1 MGLKMAKKNFGLK
14 NFFFSFATVCLVIY
28 IFKNINGSVDIMV
41 AEDGNLEDVID
52 ASGIVVKDEE
62 VYAASLDGSVT
73 YYYDDGTKIKEG
85 QLVAD
90 LNTDTNSAQINK
102 QIEEVQTAIDLKKS
116 TDNSAVAETALSDE
130 NLSSYETEIQ
140 ASILNNDMDA
150 MYNIVGQV
158 NNKSIETY
166 SGGEYEQYDV
176 EQLEDMKKN
185 LLGSVSTNKV
195 PYYSGIAGIIT
206 YKIDGLEDVYKFED
220 VLNITPSGTK
230 EQEYA
235 LSDKSQSETV
245 AKDEKIYKIIRNFEY
260 YIAVTVDNEKAKLFE
275 ENKYV
280 KIRVLS
286 DGSEHEVWG
295 YIEKINYGSES
306 SVLIL
311 YFDDYFYKIYDK
323 RYVNLQIITDIHDGL
338 RISSAALTQKDG
350 LDGVY
355 VEDASNII
363 KFFPVK
369 ILGQNGDD
377 TIVSSGEYSGENER
391 RIIYINEKSYSTIKT
406 FDKVIL
412 EPDKVYEGQI
422 AE

>member
-1 MGLKMAKKNFGLK
+1 M
-14 NFFFSFATVCLVIY
+14 IY

-41 AEDGNLEDVID
+41 AEDGNLEDVIES
-52 ASGIVVKDEE
+52 SGIVVKDEE
-62 VYAASLDGSVT
+62 VYTASLDGSVT
-73 YYYDDGTKIKEG
+73 YYFDDGTKIKEG

-116 TDNSAVAETALSDE
+116 KDNSASSEKALSIE
-130 NLSSYETEIQ
+130 ALSSYETEIQ
-140 ASILNNDMDA
+140 ASILNNDLDA

-158 NNKSIETY
+158 DNNSIETY

-176 EQLEDMKKN
+176 KQLEDMKKS
-185 LLGSVSTNKV
+185 LMSSVSTNKV
-195 PYYSGIAGIIT
+195 PYYSGMAGIIT
-206 YKIDGLEDVYKFED
+206 YKIDGLEDVYKFQD

-230 EQEYA
+230 EQEYTI
-235 LSDKSQSETV
+235 SDKKQSETV
-245 AKDEKIYKIIRNFEY
+245 ARDEKIYKIIRNFEY
-260 YIAVTVDNEKAKLFE
+260 YIAVTVDNEKAKMFE

-286 DGSEHEVWG
+286 DGSDHELWG
-295 YIEKINYGSES
+295 YIKKINYGSES

-338 RISSAALTQKDG
+338 KISSAAITKKDG

-363 KFFPVK
+363 KFFPVE
-369 ILGQNGDD
+369 ILGQNGDV

-391 RIIYINEKSYSTIKT
+391 RIININDKSYSTIKT

>member
-1 MGLKMAKKNFGLK
+1 MARKNFGLK

-41 AEDGNLEDVID
+41 AENGNLEDVIE

-73 YYYDDGTKIKEG
+73 YYYDDGTKVKEG

-90 LNTDTNSAQINK
+90 LNTNTNSAQINK

-116 TDNSAVAETALSDE
+116 KDNAAASDQSLSDE
-130 NLSSYETEIQ
+130 TLSSYETEIQ
-140 ASILNNDMDA
+140 ASILNSDLDA

-166 SGGEYEQYDV
+166 SGGEYEQYDI
-176 EQLEDMKKN
+176 EQLETMKKN
-185 LLGSVSTNKV
+185 LIGSSSTNKV
-195 PYYSGIAGIIT
+195 PYYSGMAGLIT

-220 VLNITPSGTK
+220 VMNLTPSSTK
-230 EQEYA
+230 EQDYT
-235 LSDKSQSETV
+235 LSDKSQSEAV
-245 AKDEKIYKIIRNFEY
+245 AKDEGIYKIIRNFEY
-260 YIAVTVDNEKAKLFE
+260 YIAATVDNEKAKLFE

-280 KIRVLS
+280 KVRVLS

-311 YFDDYFYKIYDK
+311 YFDDFFYKIYDK
-323 RYVNLQIITDIHDGL
+323 RYVNLQIITDIHEGL
-338 RISSAALTQKDG
+338 KISSAALTQKDG

-363 KFFPVK
+363 KFFPVE
-369 ILGQNGDD
+369 ILGQNGDV
-377 TIVSSGEYSGENER
+377 TIVSSGEYAGENER
-391 RIIYINEKSYSTIKT
+391 RIIYINDKNYSTIKT

>member
-1 MGLKMAKKNFGLK
+1 MARKNFGLK

-41 AEDGNLEDVID
+41 AEDGNLEDVIES
-52 ASGIVVKDEE
+52 SGIVVKDEE

-85 QLVAD
+85 QLVAE
-90 LNTDTNSAQINK
+90 LNTDTNSVQINK

-116 TDNSAVAETALSDE
+116 KINSSAAEQAVSKET
-130 NLSSYETEIQ
+130 LSSYETEIQ
-140 ASILNNDMDA
+140 ASILNSDLDA

-158 NNKSIETY
+158 DNKSIETY

-176 EQLEDMKKN
+176 DQLETMKKS
-185 LLGSVSTNKV
+185 LLSSVSTKKV
-195 PYYSGIAGIIT
+195 PYYSSMAGIIT
-206 YKIDGLEDVYKFED
+206 YKIDGLEDVYKFQD

-230 EQEYA
+230 EQEYNI
-235 LSDKSQSETV
+235 SDKSQSETV
-245 AKDEKIYKIIRNFEY
+245 AKDESIYKIIRNFEY
-260 YIAVTVDNEKAKLFE
+260 YIAATVDNEKAKLFE

-280 KIRVLS
+280 KIRVLT
-286 DGSEHEVWG
+286 DGSEHVVWG
-295 YIEKINYGSES
+295 YIKKINYGSES

-338 RISSAALTQKDG
+338 KISSVALTEKDG

-363 KFFPVK
+363 KFFPVE
-369 ILGQNGDD
+369 ILGQNGDV

-391 RIIYINEKSYSTIKT
+391 RIIHINDKGYSTIKT

-422 AE
+422 AQ

>member
-1 MGLKMAKKNFGLK
+1 MARKNFGLK

-41 AEDGNLEDVID
+41 AEDGNLEDVIES
-52 ASGIVVKDEE
+52 SGIVIKDEE

-73 YYYDDGTKIKEG
+73 YYYDDGTKVKEG

-116 TDNSAVAETALSDE
+116 NDNSAVAEAVSDE
-130 NLSSYETEIQ
+130 TLSSYETEIQ
-140 ASILNNDMDA
+140 ASILSSNLDA

-158 NNKSIETY
+158 DNNSIETY

-176 EQLEDMKKN
+176 DQLETMKKN
-185 LLGSVSTNKV
+185 LLGSVSTNKI

-206 YKIDGLEDVYKFED
+206 YKIDGLEDVYKFQD

-235 LSDKSQSETV
+235 LSDKKQSETV
-245 AKDEKIYKIIRNFEY
+245 TKDESIYKIIRNFEY
-260 YIAVTVDNEKAKLFE
+260 YIAATVDNEKAKLFE

-286 DGSEHEVWG
+286 DGSEHQVWG
-295 YIEKINYGSES
+295 YIKKINYGSES

-338 RISSAALTQKDG
+338 KISSVAMTEKDG
-350 LDGVY
+350 LAGVY

-363 KFFPVK
+363 KFFPVE
-369 ILGQNGDD
+369 ILGQNGDV
-377 TIVSSGEYSGENER
+377 TIVSNGEYSGENER
-391 RIIYINEKSYSTIKT
+391 RIININDKSYSTIKT

-422 AE
+422 AD

>member
-1 MGLKMAKKNFGLK
+1 MARKNFGLK

-41 AEDGNLEDVID
+41 AEDGNLEDVIE

-73 YYYDDGTKIKEG
+73 YYYDDGTKVKEG

-116 TDNSAVAETALSDE
+116 KDSSAVAEAVSNET
-130 NLSSYETEIQ
+130 LSSYETEIQ
-140 ASILNNDMDA
+140 ASILNSDLDA
-150 MYNIVGQV
+150 MYNVVGQV
-158 NNKSIETY
+158 DNNSIETY

-176 EQLEDMKKN
+176 DQLETMKKS

-195 PYYSGIAGIIT
+195 PYYSSMAGIIT
-206 YKIDGLEDVYKFED
+206 YKIDGLEHVYKFQD

-245 AKDEKIYKIIRNFEY
+245 AKDESIYKIIRNFEY
-260 YIAVTVDNEKAKLFE
+260 YIAATVDNEKAKLFE

-338 RISSAALTQKDG
+338 KISSAALTEKDG
-350 LDGVY
+350 LEGVY

-363 KFFPVK
+363 KFFPVE
-369 ILGQNGDD
+369 ILGQNGDV

-391 RIIYINEKSYSTIKT
+391 RIIYINDKSYSTIKT

>member
-1 MGLKMAKKNFGLK
+1 MARKNFGLK

-41 AEDGNLEDVID
+41 AEDGNLEDVIE
-52 ASGIVVKDEE
+52 SFGIVVKDEE

-73 YYYDDGTKIKEG
+73 YYYDDGTKVKEG

-90 LNTDTNSAQINK
+90 LNTDTNSAQINR

-116 TDNSAVAETALSDE
+116 KDNSAVAEAVADE
-130 NLSSYETEIQ
+130 TLSSYETEIQ
-140 ASILNNDMDA
+140 ASILNSDLDA

-158 NNKSIETY
+158 DNNNIETY

-176 EQLEDMKKN
+176 DQLETMKKS
-185 LLGSVSTNKV
+185 LLGSVSTNKI

-206 YKIDGLEDVYKFED
+206 YKIDGLEQEYKFQD

-230 EQEYA
+230 EQEYS

-245 AKDEKIYKIIRNFEY
+245 AKDESIYKIIRNFEY
-260 YIAVTVDNEKAKLFE
+260 YIAATVDNEKAKLFE

-338 RISSAALTQKDG
+338 KISSAALTEKDG

-363 KFFPVK
+363 KFFPVE
-369 ILGQNGDD
+369 ILGQNGDV

-391 RIIYINEKSYSTIKT
+391 RIIYINDKSYSTIKT

-422 AE
+422 AD

>member
-1 MGLKMAKKNFGLK
+1 MARKNFGLK

-41 AEDGNLEDVID
+41 AEDGNLEDVIES
-52 ASGIVVKDEE
+52 SGIVVKDEE
-62 VYAASLDGSVT
+62 VYTASLDGSVT
-73 YYYDDGTKIKEG
+73 YYFDDGTKIKEG

-116 TDNSAVAETALSDE
+116 KDNSASSEKALSIE
-130 NLSSYETEIQ
+130 ALSSYETEIQ
-140 ASILNNDMDA
+140 ASILNNDLDA

-158 NNKSIETY
+158 DNNSIETY

-176 EQLEDMKKN
+176 KQLEDMKKS
-185 LLGSVSTNKV
+185 LMSSVSTNKV
-195 PYYSGIAGIIT
+195 PYYSGMAGIIT
-206 YKIDGLEDVYKFED
+206 YKIDGLEDVYKFQD

-230 EQEYA
+230 EQEYTI
-235 LSDKSQSETV
+235 SDKKQSETV
-245 AKDEKIYKIIRNFEY
+245 ARDEKIYKIIRNFEY
-260 YIAVTVDNEKAKLFE
+260 YIAVTVDNEKAKMFE

-280 KIRVLS
+280 KIRVIS
-286 DGSEHEVWG
+286 DGSDHELWG
-295 YIEKINYGSES
+295 YIKKINYGSES

-338 RISSAALTQKDG
+338 KISSAAITKKDG

-363 KFFPVK
+363 KFFPVE
-369 ILGQNGDD
+369 ILGQNGDV

-391 RIIYINEKSYSTIKT
+391 RIININDKSYSTIKT

>member
-1 MGLKMAKKNFGLK
+1 MARKNFGLK

-41 AEDGNLEDVID
+41 AENDKLEDVIE

-73 YYYDDGTKIKEG
+73 YYYDDGTKVKEG
-85 QLVAD
+85 LLVAD

-116 TDNSAVAETALSDE
+116 KDNSAASEQALSDE
-130 NLSSYETEIQ
+130 TLSSYETELQ
-140 ASILNNDMDA
+140 ASILSSDLDA

-166 SGGEYEQYDV
+166 SGGEYEQYDI
-176 EQLEDMKKN
+176 EQLETMKKS
-185 LLGSVSTNKV
+185 LIGSSSTNKV
-195 PYYSGIAGIIT
+195 PYYSGMAGIIT

-220 VLNITPSGTK
+220 VMNLTPSSTK
-230 EQEYA
+230 EQDYA
-235 LSDKSQSETV
+235 LSDKSQSDKV
-245 AKDEKIYKIIRNFEY
+245 AKDEGIYKIIRNFEY
-260 YIAVTVDNEKAKLFE
+260 YIAATVDNEKAKLFE

-280 KIRVLS
+280 KVRVLS

-311 YFDDYFYKIYDK
+311 YFDDFFYKIYDK
-323 RYVNLQIITDIHDGL
+323 RYVNLQIITDIHEGL
-338 RISSAALTQKDG
+338 KISSAALTKKDG

-363 KFFPVK
+363 KFFPVE
-369 ILGQNGDD
+369 ILGQNGDV
-377 TIVSSGEYSGENER
+377 TIVSNGEYAGENER
-391 RIIYINEKSYSTIKT
+391 RIIYINDKNYSTIKT

>member
-1 MGLKMAKKNFGLK
+1 MARKNFGLK

-41 AEDGNLEDVID
+41 AENDKLEDVIE

-73 YYYDDGTKIKEG
+73 YYYDDGTKVKEG
-85 QLVAD
+85 LLVAD

-116 TDNSAVAETALSDE
+116 KDNSAASEQALSDE
-130 NLSSYETEIQ
+130 TLSSYETELQ
-140 ASILNNDMDA
+140 ASILSSDLDA

-166 SGGEYEQYDV
+166 SGGEYEQYDI
-176 EQLEDMKKN
+176 EQLETMKKS
-185 LLGSVSTNKV
+185 LIGSSSTNKV
-195 PYYSGIAGIIT
+195 PYYSGMAGIIT

-220 VLNITPSGTK
+220 VMNLTPSSTK
-230 EQEYA
+230 EQDYA
-235 LSDKSQSETV
+235 LSDKSQSDKV
-245 AKDEKIYKIIRNFEY
+245 AKDEGIYKIIRNFEY
-260 YIAVTVDNEKAKLFE
+260 YIAATVDNEKAKLFE

-280 KIRVLS
+280 KVRVLS

-311 YFDDYFYKIYDK
+311 YFDDFFYKIYDK
-323 RYVNLQIITDIHDGL
+323 RYVNLQIITDIHEGL
-338 RISSAALTQKDG
+338 KISPAALTKKDG

-363 KFFPVK
+363 KFFPVE
-369 ILGQNGDD
+369 ILGQNGDV
-377 TIVSSGEYSGENER
+377 TIVSNGEYAGENER
-391 RIIYINEKSYSTIKT
+391 RIIYINDKNYSTIKT

>member
-1 MGLKMAKKNFGLK
+1 
-14 NFFFSFATVCLVIY
+14 
-28 IFKNINGSVDIMV
+28 MV
-41 AEDGNLEDVID
+41 AEDGNLEDVIES
-52 ASGIVVKDEE
+52 SGIVVKDEE
-62 VYAASLDGSVT
+62 VYTASLDGSVT
-73 YYYDDGTKIKEG
+73 YYFDDGTKIKEG

-116 TDNSAVAETALSDE
+116 KDNSASSEKALSIE
-130 NLSSYETEIQ
+130 ALSSFETEIQ
-140 ASILNNDMDA
+140 ASILNNDLDA

-158 NNKSIETY
+158 DNNSIETY

-176 EQLEDMKKN
+176 KQLEDMKKSLMN
-185 LLGSVSTNKV
+185 SVSTNKV
-195 PYYSGIAGIIT
+195 PYYSGMAGIIT
-206 YKIDGLEDVYKFED
+206 YKIDGLEDVYKFQD

-230 EQEYA
+230 EQEYTI
-235 LSDKSQSETV
+235 SDKKQSETV
-245 AKDEKIYKIIRNFEY
+245 ARDEKIYKIIRNFEY
-260 YIAVTVDNEKAKLFE
+260 YIAVTVDNEKAKMFE

-286 DGSEHEVWG
+286 DGSDHELWG
-295 YIEKINYGSES
+295 YIKKINYGSES

-338 RISSAALTQKDG
+338 KISSAAITKKDG

-363 KFFPVK
+363 KFFPVE
-369 ILGQNGDD
+369 ILGQNGDV

-391 RIIYINEKSYSTIKT
+391 RIININDKSYSTIKT